1 MPSHATIIRGLLRL
15 EHVSAADAG
24 IYSCRADSQTGSSI
38 TSATLTVYCKSASV
52 STDFITFI
60 MSGSILIRPSV
71 SALPHFTQIPSN
83 LTAWEGDVVSI
94 PCEAKGLP
102 TPTTFWILEGNQ
114 DSLLFPE
121 CMKSNSSLL
130 YLDGAKT
137 EHSGRVICTAVN
149 AAGSIMQEAYLT
161 VLKKGNNEL
170 KEPSLDQDLT
180 ILYER
185 EAHMTQYELVQARKY
200 LQQNV
205 LVMRRV
211 EALSSTSLKVVW
223 DVRIC
228 PVYSILLLSYLCC

>member
-1 MPSHATIIRGLLRL
+1 M
-15 EHVSAADAG
+15 
-24 IYSCRADSQTGSSI
+24 
-38 TSATLTVYCKSASV
+38 
-52 STDFITFI
+52 
-60 MSGSILIRPSV
+60 
-71 SALPHFTQIPSN
+71 
-83 LTAWEGDVVSI
+83 VSI

-130 YLDGAKT
+130 YLDGAKA

-149 AAGSIMQEAYLT
+149 AAGSVMQEAYLT

-170 KEPSLDQDLT
+170 KQSSHLDVS
-180 ILYER
+180 INFER
-185 EAHMTQYELVQARKY
+185 DAHMTHYELVQARKY

-205 LVMRRV
+205 LVMKRV

-223 DVRIC
+223 DVSVKSKSVFIMYIR
-228 PVYSILLLSYLCC
+228 

>member
-1 MPSHATIIRGLLRL
+1 MP
-15 EHVSAADAG
+15 
-24 IYSCRADSQTGSSI
+24 
-38 TSATLTVYCKSASV
+38 
-52 STDFITFI
+52 
-60 MSGSILIRPSV
+60 PSV

-102 TPTTFWILEGNQ
+102 TPTTFWILEGVQ

-121 CMKSNSSLL
+121 CTKSNSSLL
-130 YLDGAKT
+130 YLDGARS

-149 AAGSIMQEAYLT
+149 AAGSIMQEAYLK

-170 KEPSLDQDLT
+170 KEPSMDREYSVD
-180 ILYER
+180 YER
-185 EAHMTQYELVQARKY
+185 ETHMTQYELVQARKY

-205 LVMRRV
+205 LVLRRV

-223 DVRIC
+223 DV
-228 PVYSILLLSYLCC
+228 SF